1 MAAKKK
7 PSKKTSTRA
16 LTGPRLL
23 DHAVPG
29 TMWTTG
35 AGNQPTNGW
44 ELSANNFLY
53 YENYFDMAGLM
64 LDDLTLVPTVTSLQD
79 GYPYIVQN
87 MGSMGVWDIISTE
100 RLDIDYFLN
109 YILGGRS
116 GPGMPESTEDWNQ
129 IIMCNYRLMT
139 LQTQFTDATL
149 MLPATGGS
157 FGSQEPSAAR
167 KLWIYRVILGGISPD
182 PGSPAILQIP
192 ATRFIMGA
200 EIVKEDDL
208 PYMMRLK
215 RSYELST
222 QG

>member
-7 PSKKTSTRA
+7 PTKKTSTRA

-23 DHAVPG
+23 DHPVPG
-29 TMWTTG
+29 TSLVV
-35 AGNQPTNGW
+35 GNQPTNGW
-44 ELSANNFLY
+44 ELSPSGFLY

-64 LDDLTLVPTVTSLQD
+64 LDDLTLVPTVTTLQD
-79 GYPYIVQN
+79 GYPYVVQN
-87 MGSMGVWDIISTE
+87 TASLSVWDIISTE
-100 RLDIDYFLN
+100 RLDIEYFTN
-109 YILGGRS
+109 YSAAAGMS
-116 GPGMPESTEDWNQ
+116 GPGLPESKEDWNQ
-129 IIMCNYRLMT
+129 MIMCNYRFMT
-139 LQTQFTDATL
+139 LQTQFTDASL

-157 FGSQEPSAAR
+157 FGSQEASAAR
-167 KLWIYRVILGGISPD
+167 KLWIYRIVIDNGPQTGTPVTI
-182 PGSPAILQIP
+182 AIP
-192 ATRFIMGA
+192 ATRFVLGA

>member
-1 MAAKKK
+1 MAAKK
-7 PSKKTSTRA
+7 PTKKTSTRT

-29 TMWTTG
+29 TYFLTG
-35 AGNQPTNGW
+35 AATEPTNGW
-44 ELSANNFLY
+44 ELSTTNRFLY

-79 GYPYIVQN
+79 GYPYYLGNTDV
-87 MGSMGVWDIISTE
+87 VAVYDIICTE
-100 RLDIDYFLN
+100 RLDVDEFIN
-109 YILGGRS
+109 YIITPS

-129 IIMCNYRLMT
+129 VIMCNYRLMT
-139 LQTQFTDATL
+139 LQTQFTNATL
-149 MLPATGGS
+149 ALPATGGS

-167 KLWIYRVILGGISPD
+167 KLWIYRVALLGSSTD
-182 PGSPAILQIP
+182 PGSPASIVIP

>member
-29 TMWTTG
+29 TQLTVEG
-35 AGNQPTNGW
+35 DNQPTNGW
-44 ELSANNFLY
+44 ELSANGYLY

-64 LDDLTLVPTVTSLQD
+64 LDDLTLVPTVTTLQD
-79 GYPYIVQN
+79 GLPYIVT
-87 MGSMGVWDIISTE
+87 GTASMSVWDIISTE

-109 YILGGRS
+109 YYSGASS
-116 GPGMPESTEDWNQ
+116 GPGLHNSKEDWNQ
-129 IIMCNYRLMT
+129 LIMCNNRLMT
-139 LQTQFTDATL
+139 LQTVFTDATL

-167 KLWIYRVILGGISPD
+167 KLWIYRIVIDIGPQTSSPVVFK
-182 PGSPAILQIP
+182 IP
-192 ATRFIMGA
+192 ATRFVMGA
-200 EIVKEDDL
+200 EIVKEDEL

>member
-7 PSKKTSTRA
+7 PTKKTSTRA

-23 DHAVPG
+23 DHPVPG
-29 TMWTTG
+29 TSLIVEG
-35 AGNQPTNGW
+35 ENKPTNGW
-44 ELSANNFLY
+44 ELSGNGFLY
-53 YENYFDMAGLM
+53 YENYFDMAGLV
-64 LDDLTLVPTVTSLQD
+64 LNDLTLVPTVTTLQD
-79 GYPYIVQN
+79 GLPYVVE
-87 MGSMGVWDIISTE
+87 GTASMSVWDIISTE

-109 YILGGRS
+109 YYTGTAS
-116 GPGMPESTEDWNQ
+116 GPGLHGSREDWNQ
-129 IIMCNYRLMT
+129 LIMCNNRLMT

-167 KLWIYRVILGGISPD
+167 KLWIYRIVVDLGPQTSSPV
-182 PGSPAILQIP
+182 SFRIP